1 MQCPNCQMEVETQDK
16 VCPHCG
22 QDLTFLH
29 EAVTEKNTKLNI
41 TETTAKSSLSNEKNI
56 SSEAEVEQLSQLN
69 AQSEQRTTM
78 HESTKN
84 LLSTEQQSKKETN
97 TRSSRCESHSQSTQ
111 EEAPSTELD
120 DLDLLKPH
128 LNQAKN
134 YFQELK
140 EGILHPSIGKAR
152 HQLLGVIN
160 FVVIGLLFS
169 LTFSRILGVLLR
181 SVFSTMNQF
190 SGMMGEYSNSMMPN
204 VPTIHS
210 FPMFF
215 LFFVAVFLTQTLL
228 VIVYWIFLMIMQV
241 PNASF
246 KHALNQIFEPLSLLV
261 IVGIVAFVLALM
273 GSIFTGIAVLLSI
286 LYFLL
291 LRYSFDGSIWL
302 VENPKGYNRFYI
314 TMVPFILY
322 SVMSFIVLQIV
333 LRLLIENTNIIGFV
347 QNMIHLY

>member
-41 TETTAKSSLSNEKNI
+41 TETTDKSSLSNEKNS
-56 SSEAEVEQLSQLN
+56 SSEAEVELTNQVSL
-69 AQSEQRTTM
+69 QSEQATTT
-78 HESTKN
+78 HEQPKDLFMTD
-84 LLSTEQQSKKETN
+84 QQSKKETD
-97 TRSSRCESHSQSTQ
+97 TRSSQSESHSHSTQ
-111 EEAPSTELD
+111 EAPSTELD

-128 LNQAKN
+128 LHHAKN
-134 YFQELK
+134 YFQQLK

-241 PNASF
+241 PNVSF

-261 IVGIVAFVLALM
+261 IVGIVALVLALM
-273 GSIFTGIAVLLSI
+273 GSIFTGIAMLLSI

>member
-41 TETTAKSSLSNEKNI
+41 TETTDKSSLSNEKNS
-56 SSEAEVEQLSQLN
+56 SSEAEVEPTNQVSL
-69 AQSEQRTTM
+69 QSEQTTTT
-78 HESTKN
+78 HEQPKDVFT
-84 LLSTEQQSKKETN
+84 TDQQLEKEAD
-97 TRSSRCESHSQSTQ
+97 TRSSRSESHSHSTQ
-111 EEAPSTELD
+111 EAPSTELD

-128 LNQAKN
+128 LHHAKN

-190 SGMMGEYSNSMMPN
+190 SGMMGEYSDSMIPN

-261 IVGIVAFVLALM
+261 IVGIVALVLALM
-273 GSIFTGIAVLLSI
+273 GSIFTGIAMLLSI

>member
-29 EAVTEKNTKLNI
+29 KAVTEKNTKLNI
-41 TETTAKSSLSNEKNI
+41 TETTDKSSLSNEKNS
-56 SSEAEVEQLSQLN
+56 SSESEVEPTNQVSL
-69 AQSEQRTTM
+69 QSEQTTTT
-78 HESTKN
+78 HEQPKDVFT
-84 LLSTEQQSKKETN
+84 TDQQLEKETN
-97 TRSSRCESHSQSTQ
+97 TRSSRSESHSHSTQ
-111 EEAPSTELD
+111 EASSTELD

-215 LFFVAVFLTQTLL
+215 FFFVAVFLTQTLL

-246 KHALNQIFEPLSLLV
+246 KHALNQIFAPLSLLV
-261 IVGIVAFVLALM
+261 IVGIVALVLALM

>member
-1 MQCPNCQMEVETQDK
+1 MQCPNCQMKVETQDK

-41 TETTAKSSLSNEKNI
+41 NETTDKSSLSNEKNI
-56 SSEAEVEQLSQLN
+56 SSEAEVELTNQVSL
-69 AQSEQRTTM
+69 QSEQATTT
-78 HESTKN
+78 HEQPKDVFT
-84 LLSTEQQSKKETN
+84 TDQQLEKETN
-97 TRSSRCESHSQSTQ
+97 TRSSRSESHSHSTQ
-111 EEAPSTELD
+111 EAPSTELD

-190 SGMMGEYSNSMMPN
+190 SGMMGEYSDSMMPN

-215 LFFVAVFLTQTLL
+215 LFFAAVFLTQTLL

-241 PNASF
+241 PNASL

>member
-1 MQCPNCQMEVETQDK
+1 MQCPNCQMKVETQDK

-41 TETTAKSSLSNEKNI
+41 TETTDKSSLSNEKNS
-56 SSEAEVEQLSQLN
+56 SSEAEVELTNQVSLQNEQATTTHEQPKDVFTTDQQL
-69 AQSEQRTTM
+69 E
-78 HESTKN
+78 
-84 LLSTEQQSKKETN
+84 KETN
-97 TRSSRCESHSQSTQ
+97 TRSSRSESHSHSTQ
-111 EEAPSTELD
+111 EAPSTELD

-190 SGMMGEYSNSMMPN
+190 SGMMGEYSDSMMPN

-215 LFFVAVFLTQTLL
+215 LFFAAVFLTQTLL

>member
-1 MQCPNCQMEVETQDK
+1 MQCPNCQMKVETQDK

-41 TETTAKSSLSNEKNI
+41 TETTDKSSLSNEKNS
-56 SSEAEVEQLSQLN
+56 SSEVEVEPTNQVSL
-69 AQSEQRTTM
+69 QSEQTTTT
-78 HESTKN
+78 HEQPKDVFT
-84 LLSTEQQSKKETN
+84 TDQQLEKEAD
-97 TRSSRCESHSQSTQ
+97 TRSSRSESHSTQ
-111 EEAPSTELD
+111 EAPSTELD

-152 HQLLGVIN
+152 HQLLGIIN

-347 QNMIHLY
+347 QNIIHLY

>member
-41 TETTAKSSLSNEKNI
+41 TETTDKSSLSNEKNS
-56 SSEAEVEQLSQLN
+56 SSEAEVELTNQVSL
-69 AQSEQRTTM
+69 QSEQATTT
-78 HESTKN
+78 HEQPKDVFT
-84 LLSTEQQSKKETN
+84 TDQQLEKETN
-97 TRSSRCESHSQSTQ
+97 TRSSRSESHSHSTQ
-111 EEAPSTELD
+111 EASSTELD

-190 SGMMGEYSNSMMPN
+190 SGMMGEYSDSMMPN

>member
-41 TETTAKSSLSNEKNI
+41 TEITDKSSLSNEKNS
-56 SSEAEVEQLSQLN
+56 SSEAEVEPTNQVSL
-69 AQSEQRTTM
+69 QSEQRTTT
-78 HESTKN
+78 HEQPKDVFT
-84 LLSTEQQSKKETN
+84 TDQQLEKEAD
-97 TRSSRCESHSQSTQ
+97 TRSSRSESHSHSTQ
-111 EEAPSTELD
+111 EAPSTELD

-128 LNQAKN
+128 LHQAKN

-152 HQLLGVIN
+152 HQLLGIIN

>member
-41 TETTAKSSLSNEKNI
+41 TETTDKSSLSNEKNS
-56 SSEAEVEQLSQLN
+56 SSEAEVELTNQVSL
-69 AQSEQRTTM
+69 QSEQATTT
-78 HESTKN
+78 HEQPKDVFT
-84 LLSTEQQSKKETN
+84 TDQQLEKETN
-97 TRSSRCESHSQSTQ
+97 TRSSRSESHSHSTQ
-111 EEAPSTELD
+111 EASSTELD

-190 SGMMGEYSNSMMPN
+190 SGMMGEYSDSMMPN

-246 KHALNQIFEPLSLLV
+246 KHALNQIFAPLSLLV
-261 IVGIVAFVLALM
+261 IVGIVALVLALM

>member
-41 TETTAKSSLSNEKNI
+41 TETTDKSSLSNEKNS
-56 SSEAEVEQLSQLN
+56 SSEAEVEPTNQVSL
-69 AQSEQRTTM
+69 QSEQTTTT
-78 HESTKN
+78 HEQPKDVFT
-84 LLSTEQQSKKETN
+84 TDQQLEKETN
-97 TRSSRCESHSQSTQ
+97 TRSSQSESHSTQ
-111 EEAPSTELD
+111 EPPSTELD

-128 LNQAKN
+128 LNHAKN

-190 SGMMGEYSNSMMPN
+190 SGMMGEYSDSMMPN

-347 QNMIHLY
+347 QNIIHLY

>member
-41 TETTAKSSLSNEKNI
+41 TETTDKSSLSNEKNS
-56 SSEAEVEQLSQLN
+56 SSEAEVELTNQVSL
-69 AQSEQRTTM
+69 QSEQATTT
-78 HESTKN
+78 HE
-84 LLSTEQQSKKETN
+84 QSKDVFTTDQQLEKETD
-97 TRSSRCESHSQSTQ
+97 TRSSQSESHSTQ
-111 EEAPSTELD
+111 EAPSTELD

-128 LNQAKN
+128 LHHAKN
-134 YFQELK
+134 YFQQLK

-152 HQLLGVIN
+152 HQLLGIIN

-190 SGMMGEYSNSMMPN
+190 SGMMGEYSDSMMPN

-261 IVGIVAFVLALM
+261 IVGIVALVLALM

>member
-1 MQCPNCQMEVETQDK
+1 MQCPNCQMKVETQDK

-41 TETTAKSSLSNEKNI
+41 TETTDKSSLSNEKNS

-69 AQSEQRTTM
+69 AQSEQKTTT

-97 TRSSRCESHSQSTQ
+97 IRSSQSEAHSTQ
-111 EEAPSTELD
+111 EAPSAELD

-128 LNQAKN
+128 LHHAKN

-140 EGILHPSIGKAR
+140 EGTLHPSIGKAR
-152 HQLLGVIN
+152 YQLLGIIN

-190 SGMMGEYSNSMMPN
+190 SGMMGEYSDSMMPN
-204 VPTIHS
+204 VPTINS

-215 LFFVAVFLTQTLL
+215 LFFVAVFLTQMLL

-261 IVGIVAFVLALM
+261 IVGIVALVLALM
-273 GSIFTGIAVLLSI
+273 GSIFTGIAILLSI

>member
-41 TETTAKSSLSNEKNI
+41 TETTDKSSLSNEKNS
-56 SSEAEVEQLSQLN
+56 SSEAEVELTNQVSL
-69 AQSEQRTTM
+69 QSEQATTT
-78 HESTKN
+78 HEQPKDVFT
-84 LLSTEQQSKKETN
+84 TDQQLEKETN
-97 TRSSRCESHSQSTQ
+97 TRSSRSESHSHSTQ
-111 EEAPSTELD
+111 EASSTELD

-190 SGMMGEYSNSMMPN
+190 SGMMGEYSDSMMPN

-347 QNMIHLY
+347 QNIIHLY

>member
-1 MQCPNCQMEVETQDK
+1 MQCPNCQMKVETQDK

-41 TETTAKSSLSNEKNI
+41 TETTDKSSLSNEKNS
-56 SSEAEVEQLSQLN
+56 SSEAEVEPTNQVSL
-69 AQSEQRTTM
+69 QSEQTTTT
-78 HESTKN
+78 HEQPKDVFT
-84 LLSTEQQSKKETN
+84 TDQQLEKEAD
-97 TRSSRCESHSQSTQ
+97 TRSSRSESHSHSTQ
-111 EEAPSTELD
+111 EAPSTELD

-128 LNQAKN
+128 LHHAKN
-134 YFQELK
+134 YFQQLK

-228 VIVYWIFLMIMQV
+228 VIVYWILLMIMQV

-261 IVGIVAFVLALM
+261 IVGIVALVLALM
-273 GSIFTGIAVLLSI
+273 GSIFTGIAMLLSI

>member
-41 TETTAKSSLSNEKNI
+41 TETTDKSSLSNEKNS
-56 SSEAEVEQLSQLN
+56 SSEAEVELTNQVSL
-69 AQSEQRTTM
+69 QSEQATTT
-78 HESTKN
+78 HEQPKDVFT
-84 LLSTEQQSKKETN
+84 TDQQLEKETN
-97 TRSSRCESHSQSTQ
+97 TRSSRSESHSHSTQ
-111 EEAPSTELD
+111 EASSTELD

-190 SGMMGEYSNSMMPN
+190 SGMMGEYSDSMMPN

-261 IVGIVAFVLALM
+261 IVGIVALVLALM

>member
-1 MQCPNCQMEVETQDK
+1 MQCPNCQMKVETQDK

-41 TETTAKSSLSNEKNI
+41 NETTDKSSLSNEKNI
-56 SSEAEVEQLSQLN
+56 SSEAEVELTNQVSL
-69 AQSEQRTTM
+69 QSEQATTT
-78 HESTKN
+78 HEQPKDVFT
-84 LLSTEQQSKKETN
+84 TDQQLEKETN
-97 TRSSRCESHSQSTQ
+97 TRSSRSESHSHSTQ
-111 EEAPSTELD
+111 EAPSTELD

-181 SVFSTMNQF
+181 SVFSTMNQI
-190 SGMMGEYSNSMMPN
+190 SGMMGEYSDSMMPN

-215 LFFVAVFLTQTLL
+215 LFFAAVFLTQTLL

-241 PNASF
+241 PNASL

>member
-1 MQCPNCQMEVETQDK
+1 MQCPNCQMKVETQDK

-29 EAVTEKNTKLNI
+29 EAVTEKNTKFNI
-41 TETTAKSSLSNEKNI
+41 TETTDKSSLSNEKNS
-56 SSEAEVEQLSQLN
+56 SSEAEVELTNQVSL
-69 AQSEQRTTM
+69 QSEQATTT
-78 HESTKN
+78 HEQPKDVFT
-84 LLSTEQQSKKETN
+84 TDQQLEKEAD
-97 TRSSRCESHSQSTQ
+97 TRSSRSESQSHSTQ
-111 EEAPSTELD
+111 EAPSTELD

-190 SGMMGEYSNSMMPN
+190 SGMMGEYSDSMMPN

-261 IVGIVAFVLALM
+261 IVGVVALVLALM

>member
-1 MQCPNCQMEVETQDK
+1 MQCPNCQMKVETQDK

-41 TETTAKSSLSNEKNI
+41 TETTDKSSLSNEKNS
-56 SSEAEVEQLSQLN
+56 SSEAEVEPTNQVSL
-69 AQSEQRTTM
+69 QSEQATT
-78 HESTKN
+78 TY
-84 LLSTEQQSKKETN
+84 EQPKDVLTTDQQLEKETD
-97 TRSSRCESHSQSTQ
+97 TRSSQSEPHSHSTQ
-111 EEAPSTELD
+111 EAPSAELD

-128 LNQAKN
+128 LHHAKN
-134 YFQELK
+134 YFQQLK

-246 KHALNQIFEPLSLLV
+246 KHVLNQIFEPLSLLV
-261 IVGIVAFVLALM
+261 IVGIVALVLALM
-273 GSIFTGIAVLLSI
+273 GSIFTGIAMLLSI

>member
-41 TETTAKSSLSNEKNI
+41 TETTDKSSLSNEKNS
-56 SSEAEVEQLSQLN
+56 SSEAEVEPTNQVSL
-69 AQSEQRTTM
+69 QSEQTTTT
-78 HESTKN
+78 HEQPKDVFT
-84 LLSTEQQSKKETN
+84 TDQQLEKEAD
-97 TRSSRCESHSQSTQ
+97 TRSSHSESHSHSTQ
-111 EEAPSTELD
+111 EAPSTELD

-128 LNQAKN
+128 LHHAKN
-134 YFQELK
+134 YFQQLK

>member
-1 MQCPNCQMEVETQDK
+1 MQCPNCQMKVETQDK

-41 TETTAKSSLSNEKNI
+41 TETTDKSSLSNEKNS
-56 SSEAEVEQLSQLN
+56 SSEAEVELTNQVSLQNEQATTTHEQPKDVFTTDQQL
-69 AQSEQRTTM
+69 E
-78 HESTKN
+78 
-84 LLSTEQQSKKETN
+84 KETD
-97 TRSSRCESHSQSTQ
+97 TRSSQSESHSTQ
-111 EEAPSTELD
+111 EAPSTELD

-190 SGMMGEYSNSMMPN
+190 SGMMGEYSDSMMPN

>member
-29 EAVTEKNTKLNI
+29 EALTEKNTKLNT
-41 TETTAKSSLSNEKNI
+41 TETTAKSSLSNEKNS
-56 SSEAEVEQLSQLN
+56 SSEAEVEPTNQVSL
-69 AQSEQRTTM
+69 QSEQTATT
-78 HESTKN
+78 HEQPKDVFT
-84 LLSTEQQSKKETN
+84 TDQQLEKEAD
-97 TRSSRCESHSQSTQ
+97 TRSSLSQSQSKATQ

-120 DLDLLKPH
+120 DLDLIKPH
-128 LNQAKN
+128 LHQAKN
-134 YFQELK
+134 YFQDLK
-140 EGILHPSIGKAR
+140 EGILHPSIGKAK
-152 HQLLGVIN
+152 HHLLGVIN
-160 FVVIGLLFS
+160 FVVVGLLFS
-169 LTFSRILGVLLR
+169 LTFSRILGVILR

-190 SGMMGEYSNSMMPN
+190 SGMMGEYSDTMMPN

-273 GSIFTGIAVLLSI
+273 GSIFTGIAILLSI

>member
-1 MQCPNCQMEVETQDK
+1 MQCPNCQMKVETQDK

-41 TETTAKSSLSNEKNI
+41 TETTDKSSLSNEKNS
-56 SSEAEVEQLSQLN
+56 SSEAEVEPTNQVSL
-69 AQSEQRTTM
+69 QSEQTTTT
-78 HESTKN
+78 HEQPKDVFT
-84 LLSTEQQSKKETN
+84 TDQQLEKEAD
-97 TRSSRCESHSQSTQ
+97 TRSSRSESHSHSTQ
-111 EEAPSTELD
+111 EAPSTELD

-128 LNQAKN
+128 LHHAKN
-134 YFQELK
+134 YFQQLK
-140 EGILHPSIGKAR
+140 EGILHPSIGKAS
-152 HQLLGVIN
+152 HQLLGIIN

-190 SGMMGEYSNSMMPN
+190 SGMMGEYSDSMMPN

-261 IVGIVAFVLALM
+261 IVGIVSFVLALM
-273 GSIFTGIAVLLSI
+273 GSIFTGIAMLLSI

>member
-1 MQCPNCQMEVETQDK
+1 MQCPNCQMKVETQDK

-41 TETTAKSSLSNEKNI
+41 TETTDKSSLSNEKNS
-56 SSEAEVEQLSQLN
+56 SSEVEVEPTNQVSL
-69 AQSEQRTTM
+69 QSEQTTTT
-78 HESTKN
+78 HEQPKDVFT
-84 LLSTEQQSKKETN
+84 TDQQLEKEAD
-97 TRSSRCESHSQSTQ
+97 TRSSRSESHSTQ
-111 EEAPSTELD
+111 EAPSTELD

-128 LNQAKN
+128 LHHAKN

-152 HQLLGVIN
+152 HQLLGIIN

-347 QNMIHLY
+347 QNIIHLY

>member
-1 MQCPNCQMEVETQDK
+1 MQCPNCQMKVETQDK

-41 TETTAKSSLSNEKNI
+41 TETTDKSSLSNEKNS
-56 SSEAEVEQLSQLN
+56 SSEAEVELTNQVSLQNEQATTTHEQPKDVFTTDQQL
-69 AQSEQRTTM
+69 E
-78 HESTKN
+78 
-84 LLSTEQQSKKETN
+84 KETN
-97 TRSSRCESHSQSTQ
+97 TRSSRSESHSTQ
-111 EEAPSTELD
+111 EAPSTELD

-190 SGMMGEYSNSMMPN
+190 SGMMGEYSDSMMPN

-215 LFFVAVFLTQTLL
+215 LFFAAVFLTQTLL

-241 PNASF
+241 PNASL